1 MGGDMEHRWG
11 SRKEISLPVALHRPD
26 AEPVRARIENLSL
39 SGAKLWT
46 SAPLPRFARWEVRI
60 GEHVVPAWIVRR
72 IDHGV
77 GVEWCDF
84 APPLIATIL
93 RASTGI
99 QRRPISMP
107 AETSSERAA

>member
-1 MGGDMEHRWG
+1 MEHRWG
-11 SRKEISLPVALHRPD
+11 SRKELSLRVELQRTGFD
-26 AEPVRARIENLSL
+26 PVRARIEDLSL
-39 SGAKLWT
+39 SGAKIRL
-46 SAPLPRFARWEVRI
+46 SVPLPALARWNVRI

-84 APPLIATIL
+84 AHPVIATIL